1 METFDAYQEEFHAL
15 TDKLRML
22 LNSKQLDE
30 VDEVLK
36 QASQIMVARIILS

>member
-30 VDEVLK
+30 VLK